1 MQFSQ
6 ITVKL
11 SNSSAIDYFSCSFF
25 GFREMKLEHCGSLLE
40 LLSLLK
46 FYILGIWSRKHL
58 DCRTNNL
65 IPSPSTQAWRA
76 PHRALGGSWGEEGV
90 DCLGIWKLSGFYMI
104 RHKYI
109 YIYIYI
115 NKNKNKK
122 TKNMKVLY
130 SLFIPKLI
138 DYNLLCFDPIWW
150 SLVLIQGWAWCS

>member
-1 MQFSQ
+1 M
-6 ITVKL
+6 
-11 SNSSAIDYFSCSFF
+11 
-25 GFREMKLEHCGSLLE
+25 
-40 LLSLLK
+40 
-46 FYILGIWSRKHL
+46 
-58 DCRTNNL
+58 
-65 IPSPSTQAWRA
+65 
-76 PHRALGGSWGEEGV
+76 

-138 DYNLLCFDPIWW
+138 DYNLLCFDPI
-150 SLVLIQGWAWCS
+150 